1 MNYSFI
7 NFLSLIGAVCLFLY
21 GLKVM
26 SEGLQKAAGNRL
38 RAILSSMTRN
48 RWTGL
53 LTGMAITA
61 LIQSSSASTV
71 MVVSFVNAG
80 LMKLAESV
88 AVILGAN
95 MGSTF
100 TTWIVTLFGFSLNT
114 SLFTLPLLAVAVP
127 MLLTKRNRYKSI
139 AEFLIGFVFLFM
151 GLVAIGDNVPALGQS
166 PAMFEALKQ
175 CASPTFMHMLLFFA
189 VGMVLTMIVQS
200 SAATFAIVLI
210 LATKG
215 WIPFEMGC
223 AMVLGSNV
231 GTTITPLIASRG
243 GNIAAKKAAMSHLL
257 YNLVSAAWM
266 FVVFFPFTRMAA
278 WLTDVIPGWVHPCTL
293 YETVQANG
301 QPTQQLITS
310 TAWGLTI
317 YHTIYNLVSL
327 IVIMPFYSY
336 LVKAVES
343 LVKSHKTEEDS
354 EFKLKYI
361 AAGLVSAS
369 ELNIL
374 SAQKETVVM
383 AERVER
389 MLGMVKT
396 LLHTKVGS
404 EDFNT
409 LFNRVEKYED
419 ITDRMEDEL
428 AKFLNQVLDGRLSYD
443 AKMRVTTMLNIVS
456 ELESIG
462 DSCQNLAKTLQRKG
476 EAKAHFS
483 EYNYEHI
490 DRMFSFVSEAMS
502 NMVAVLCDIDNATV
516 DDLTRTY
523 DKERQI
529 NEYRN
534 KCRDENIENINQ
546 KRYPYSAGVFYMDV
560 ICEAEK
566 LGDYIVNVIDNVEE
580 QMRRITTD
588 EVGKP
593 IIAEL
598 NPEKVNRI
606 DDRND

>member
-7 NFLSLIGAVCLFLY
+7 HFLSLIGAVCLFLY

-38 RAILSSMTRN
+38 RAILSAMTRN
-48 RWTGL
+48 RWMGL

-80 LMKLAESV
+80 VMKLAEAV

-100 TTWIVTLFGFSLNT
+100 TTWIVTFFGFSVDT
-114 SLFTLPLLAVAVP
+114 SLFTLPLLAIAVP
-127 MLLTKRNRYKSI
+127 MLFTKRNRYKSI
-139 AEFLIGFVFLFM
+139 AEFLIGFAFLFM
-151 GLVAIGDNVPALGQS
+151 GLMAIGDNVPALEQS
-166 PAMFEALKQ
+166 PALFEALKQ
-175 CASPTFMHMLLFFA
+175 YSTPTFVHMLLFFA
-189 VGMVLTMIVQS
+189 VGVVVTMLIQS

-215 WIPFEMGC
+215 WITFEMGC
-223 AMVLGSNV
+223 AMILGSNV
-231 GTTITPLIASRG
+231 GTTITPLLASLG
-243 GNIAAKKAAMSHLL
+243 GNIAAKKAAVSHLL

-266 FVVFFPFTRMAA
+266 FVVFFPFVSMTG
-278 WLTDVIPGWVHPCTL
+278 WLTEAVPLGWEHPNKL
-293 YETVQANG
+293 YETVLANSA
-301 QPTQQLITS
+301 PTQQLIAS
-310 TAWGLTI
+310 MSWGLTI
-317 YHTIYNLVSL
+317 YHTLYNLVSL
-327 IVIMPFYSY
+327 IVILPFYNY
-336 LVKAVES
+336 LVKAVEA
-343 LVKSHKTEEDS
+343 LVKSHKSEEDP

-396 LLHTKVGS
+396 LLHTKIGS
-404 EDFNT
+404 EDFNS

-419 ITDRMEDEL
+419 ITDRIEYEI

-490 DRMFSFVSEAMS
+490 DRMFSYVSEAMS

-598 NPEKVNRI
+598 NPEKTPHI
-606 DDRND
+606 DN